1 MQLQWNL
8 HPKHINVQTAHSA
21 AYQYRLQEWNDGR
34 AELTVQ
40 HRGDRP
46 SETPI
51 KRFVYKNRNGAF
63 GGAQRFED
71 RHGYRDPAHHAPA
84 AVVPFLPEL
93 PVQIVLVIRSQ
104 QENAQAARITVNRGD
119 APESLFEQEQDVY
132 ERIAA
137 SVLCCRAYD
146 CYVRTELDT
155 PWCDTHR
162 ENHDSRENIHGLD

>member
-1 MQLQWNL
+1 MQLVWNL
-8 HPKHINVQTAHSA
+8 HPKQINVQQARSA

-71 RHGYRDPAHHAPA
+71 QHGYREEEIDRINRLCAMAWDEGYALGVDDERTSNDNIGIAGMGMKVTPA
-84 AVVPFLPEL
+84 
-93 PVQIVLVIRSQ
+93 
-104 QENAQAARITVNRGD
+104 
-119 APESLFEQEQDVY
+119 
-132 ERIAA
+132 
-137 SVLCCRAYD
+137 
-146 CYVRTELDT
+146 
-155 PWCDTHR
+155 R
-162 ENHDSRENIHGLD
+162 ENPYRKTETTED

>member
-8 HPKHINVQTAHSA
+8 HPKHVNVQTARSA

-63 GGAQRFED
+63 GGAKRFENQ
-71 RHGYRDPAHHAPA
+71 HGYRDPAHHSPA
-84 AVVPFLPEL
+84 EIVPFLPEL
-93 PVQIVLVIRSQ
+93 PSSVRPVIS
-104 QENAQAARITVNRGD
+104 NAADAALS
-119 APESLFEQEQDVY
+119 AESIASYDEGALTWAKELRAEY
-132 ERIAA
+132 EELCA

-146 CYVRTELDT
+146 CYARTEIGEH
-155 PWCDTHR
+155 WCAEHR
-162 ENHDSRENIHGLD
+162 AAYGNTED

>member
-8 HPKHINVQTAHSA
+8 HSKQINVQQARSA
-21 AYQYRLQEWNDGR
+21 AYQYSLITYNDGR

-51 KRFVYKNRNGAF
+51 KRFVYKNRDGAF

-84 AVVPFLPEL
+84 AVVPFLPETHGL
-93 PVQIVLVIRSQ
+93 VRPVIS
-104 QENAQAARITVNRGD
+104 NAADAALS
-119 APESLFEQEQDVY
+119 AESIASYDEGASAWAKELRAEY
-132 ERIAA
+132 EELCA

-155 PWCDTHR
+155 PWCATHR
-162 ENHDSRENIHGLD
+162 ENHDSRENIHGID

>member
-1 MQLQWNL
+1 MKLVWQL
-8 HPKHINVQTAHSA
+8 HPKHINVQTARSA

-71 RHGYRDPAHHAPA
+71 QHGYRDPAHHSPA
-84 AVVPFLPEL
+84 EIVPFLLPFSTRTLQFIAEAQQRAQGTVPVPDEFDDVSTYIEMATEEYDTLCDEL
-93 PVQIVLVIRSQ
+93 
-104 QENAQAARITVNRGD
+104 
-119 APESLFEQEQDVY
+119 
-132 ERIAA
+132 
-137 SVLCCRAYD
+137 LCCRVYD
-146 CYVRTELDT
+146 CYNRTEIGEDQ
-155 PWCDTHR
+155 CR
-162 ENHDSRENIHGLD
+162 EHQETDNTTGD